1 MKRVLNRTFVIAA
14 FVAVWG
20 WALSIDALVAIEKD
34 FSQLVSEANL
44 ILVGT
49 VIDLEGKRLSNGSIT
64 THITFNDLNV
74 VKGQIAYSTYTLEIL
89 GGTVGREHF
98 DIPGAPTFTQDETY
112 VLFIKGNSSSMFPLV
127 GAHQGQFQVR
137 YDHVSK
143 MDVLFNTH
151 NHVITGIDSDNAIV
165 TENSATSHAL
175 GSQYPP
181 YTLPMF
187 LDDITKQLPR

>member
-1 MKRVLNRTFVIAA
+1 
-14 FVAVWG
+14 
-20 WALSIDALVAIEKD
+20 
-34 FSQLVSEANL
+34 
-44 ILVGT
+44 

-74 VKGQIAYSTYTLEIL
+74 VKGQIAYSTYTLEML

-165 TENSATSHAL
+165 TENSATSHTL